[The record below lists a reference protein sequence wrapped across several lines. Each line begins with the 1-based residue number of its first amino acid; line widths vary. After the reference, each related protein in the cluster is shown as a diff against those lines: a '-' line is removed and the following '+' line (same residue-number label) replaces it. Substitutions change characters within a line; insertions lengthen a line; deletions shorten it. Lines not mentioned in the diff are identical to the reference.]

1 MAEINTSSIMI
12 PDISLSNLSV
22 TDLFADIKSLAL
34 FVLAMVIYSVFVF
47 KFYLFLSRRD
57 ILKLKDYEAAGGFAG
72 FMKFL
77 ARVTGHTVQ
86 NLVLIPVLVFFW
98 FGVLSILMLL
108 LSRNH
113 TPDTILLS
121 TISIVAAVRITSY
134 YNEDLSKDLAKM
146 IPFALLGIFLVDISY
161 FSLEK
166 SIEVA
171 TQLPLYWK
179 QFFYYLVF
187 VVAIEF
193 VMRGIDFLRHGFK
206 KPDNGK
212 E

>member
-22 TDLFADIKSLAL
+22 TDFFADIKSLAL
-34 FVLAMVIYSVFVF
+34 FVLAM
-47 KFYLFLSRRD
+47 
-57 ILKLKDYEAAGGFAG
+57 
-72 FMKFL
+72 
-77 ARVTGHTVQ
+77 VTGHTVQ